1 VTEHIAGRD
10 KIAEYFEVLLEKHGD
25 SHLSLDWKSKESQ
38 QVRFAV
44 LLEILYFAEKKE
56 NISILDVG
64 CGIGH
69 LYDFLKETHILDE
82 AKINYSGIDI
92 SKKLID
98 FAKSKHPGV
107 PFNTLDLIK
116 EKHDK
121 KYDYVLGSGAFS
133 IKMTSLAEHKETIKK
148 MLSRMFNMCNVGV
161 AVNFLSSAAL
171 YLLPEDR
178 DAEQETFVYFSVEE
192 VLSWVKAICT
202 RYIIRHEYHPGD
214 FTVYMLK

>member
-1 VTEHIAGRD
+1 VTEHIAGRE

-25 SHLSLDWKSKESQ
+25 SHLALEWKSKDSQ

-64 CGIGH
+64 SGIGH
-69 LYDFLKETHILDE
+69 LYDFLKETNILED

-92 SKKLID
+92 SQKLID

-116 EKHDK
+116 DKHDK

-133 IKMTSLAEHKETIKK
+133 IKMTPLAEHKETVKK
-148 MLSRMFNMCNVGV
+148 MLSRMFNMGV
-161 AVNFLSSAAL
+161 AVNFLSSSAL
-171 YLLPEDR
+171 YLLPSDR
-178 DAEQETFVYFSVEE
+178 DAEEDKFVYLSVEE

-202 RYIIRHEYHPGD
+202 RYIVRHEYHPGD